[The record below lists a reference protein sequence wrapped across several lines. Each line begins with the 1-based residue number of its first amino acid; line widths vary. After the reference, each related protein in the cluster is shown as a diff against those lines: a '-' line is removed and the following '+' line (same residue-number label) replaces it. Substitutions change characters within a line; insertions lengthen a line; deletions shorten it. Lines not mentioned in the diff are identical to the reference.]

1 MLKAVHTIVCSHLI
15 FESETHLEVENAV
28 LRNLQDGAIHKT
40 LNKSKYKKRTAKLVR
55 LISQIHGL
63 YIQLEPAL

>member
-1 MLKAVHTIVCSHLI
+1 MLEAAHAIVCSHLI
-15 FESETHLEVENAV
+15 FENETHLEVTNAV

-40 LNKSKYKKRTAKLVR
+40 QNKSKYKKRTAKLVR
-55 LISQIHGL
+55 LILQIQGL